1 MASPKDNVIPFAR
14 PAPAVAI
21 STARERWA
29 LANTFH
35 KCAEQ
40 SSRPVAVVYKALS
53 FMLGENAMPDDL
65 RVDARESRHDSVILL
80 ANFTVHP
87 GAVRTIV
94 RVSRPYDSAVIDN
107 TLGVQAIEQ
116 AFLQLAPWTTMYQVF
131 ALKPSRSLLG
141 GLLAFGAWLEHIEHQ
156 QDRRLFHL
164 GVPTLEGWARIVV
177 TLHVP
182 YE

>member
-1 MASPKDNVIPFAR
+1 MAGPKDNVIPFVR
-14 PAPAVAI
+14 PTPAVAP

-29 LANTFH
+29 LASTFN

-40 SSRPVAVVYKALS
+40 NPRPIAVVYKALS

-65 RVDARESRHDSVILL
+65 RIDTRESRHDSVLLL

-87 GAVRTIV
+87 GAVKTTV
-94 RVSRPYDSAVIDN
+94 RVSRPMDSAVIDN

-116 AFLQLAPWTTMYQVF
+116 EFLQLAPWTTMYQVF

-141 GLLAFGAWLEHIEHQ
+141 GLLAFGAWLERIEHQ
-156 QDRRLFHL
+156 QERILFHL

-177 TLHVP
+177 TVHIP